1 MSLVKYDHIHRYRA
15 INEDRRMYKCQVEGC
30 RHTIN
35 ASIMEGRIAC
45 CPKCES
51 EVKITSEHLRRRVIA
66 CIGCGNSNLV
76 KQKTKPMDITGL
88 LDRARSG
95 I

>member
-1 MSLVKYDHIHRYRA
+1 MV
-15 INEDRRMYKCQVEGC
+15 
-30 RHTIN
+30 
-35 ASIMEGRIAC
+35 GRSAE

-51 EVKITSEHLRRRVIA
+51 EVKITPDHLRRRNIA
-66 CIGCGNSNLV
+66 CIGCGDSNLV
-76 KQKTKPMDITGL
+76 KAKPIDITGL

>member
-1 MSLVKYDHIHRYRA
+1 
-15 INEDRRMYKCQVEGC
+15 MYKCLVPDC

-35 ASIMEGRIAC
+35 ASIMVGRSAE

-51 EVKITSEHLRRRVIA
+51 EVKITPDHLRRRNIA
-66 CIGCGNSNLV
+66 CIGCGDSNLV
-76 KQKTKPMDITGL
+76 KAKPIDITGL